1 MLVPK
6 EQSLYC
12 PKCKTHTE
20 HKMKQF
26 KPGQARAMSIG
37 TRSNVRKHK
46 MGYGGKAKFTAT
58 VKKQNKKPTFI
69 AECAICQRKIYRVIP
84 KRMKKTEIMAAA

>member
-1 MLVPK
+1 MHIPK

-20 HKMKQF
+20 HKIKQF
-26 KPGQARAMSIG
+26 KAGAARAMSIG

-58 VKKQNKKPTFI
+58 VKKQNKKPVFI
-69 AECAICQRKIYRVIP
+69 AECAVCQRKIYRVIN
-84 KRMKKTEIMAAA
+84 KRMKKTEIMASA